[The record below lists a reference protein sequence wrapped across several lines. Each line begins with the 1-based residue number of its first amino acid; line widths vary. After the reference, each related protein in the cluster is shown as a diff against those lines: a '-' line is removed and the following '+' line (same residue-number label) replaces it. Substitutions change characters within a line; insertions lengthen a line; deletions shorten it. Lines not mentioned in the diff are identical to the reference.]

1 MPILTAGR
9 VGAVT
14 AVVVP
19 SAVLYA
25 SYTQQVPTTGK
36 MVKISEL
43 PIYQVPKPASVQLV
57 PEEIGILRSGI
68 SSVRT
73 AVWGWLDSQ
82 KETTDKIKE
91 KMDIGKAH
99 TEYTI
104 SKVKGDDGVNVPKIS
119 VVAASG
125 LAGFLL
131 GYRSSVVKKLG
142 ISTFAILTAA
152 ALCYPNETVD
162 LTKEIFNE
170 VKTSITGATGS
181 SEKKDES

>member
-99 TEYTI
+99 TEC
-104 SKVKGDDGVNVPKIS
+104 KNANVMAQS
-119 VVAASG
+119 
-125 LAGFLL
+125 L
-131 GYRSSVVKKLG
+131 R
-142 ISTFAILTAA
+142 
-152 ALCYPNETVD
+152 
-162 LTKEIFNE
+162 
-170 VKTSITGATGS
+170 
-181 SEKKDES
+181 

>member
-1 MPILTAGR
+1 MKGRLKALNCLCVDHSTVQLTAGR

-57 PEEIGILRSGI
+57 PEEIGMLRSGI

-104 SKVKGDDGVNVPKIS
+104 SKLKGDDGVNVPKIS

-125 LAGFLL
+125 LAGILL
-131 GYRSSVVKKLG
+131 GYR
-142 ISTFAILTAA
+142 T

-181 SEKKDES
+181 SEKKDDS